1 MTKSVRYQKGQLY
14 PEHSAWFVRYRE
26 RRRQQDGSIKNER
39 RSKRLGSMQ
48 DYPTKSEIEPVR
60 IAFMQKV
67 NSGQVIADECMT
79 LLEFVEA
86 VYLPWA
92 QTELRASTHKGYR
105 EIWENHMSGRVG
117 EIRVREF
124 RTVHASRMLRAI
136 AGEHNLRKSSLQ
148 HIKSVLSGIFTHA
161 KNEGAFDGANPVQGA
176 LIPNSARES
185 VETYAYNLAQIL
197 RILNVLPLLPQAVV
211 ATASLAGLR
220 EGELRGLEWP
230 DYTVE
235 QLSVNR
241 SAWREFVNK
250 PKTRASRQPV
260 PVIPKLAT
268 ILDAYCA
275 SMHHPTAGVMFHHG
289 NGERMDMDKLAQRV
303 IRPAVE
309 AIGLQWYGWHGF
321 RRGIASNLYALG
333 ANEKTVQRILRH
345 AHPHVTKERYIKT
358 FDPAVVE
365 AMERLQA
372 TVELLEGCPATG
384 QQVPNQV
391 RAKLL
396 NNRAG
401 EMAEWLKAAVC

>member
-1 MTKSVRYQKGQLY
+1 
-14 PEHSAWFVRYRE
+14 
-26 RRRQQDGSIKNER
+26 
-39 RSKRLGSMQ
+39 MQ

-60 IAFMQKV
+60 ITLMPKV
-67 NSGQVIADECMT
+67 NSGQVIADECIT
-79 LLEFVEA
+79 LTEFVDA

-117 EIRVREF
+117 QIRVREF
-124 RTVHASRMLRAI
+124 RTVNASRMLRAI

-148 HIKSVLSGIFTHA
+148 HIRSVLSGILTHA
-161 KNEGAFDGANPVQGA
+161 KNEGAFDGANPVRGA

-185 VETYAYNLAQIL
+185 GETYAYKLAQIL
-197 RILNVLPLLPQAVV
+197 RILNVLPLLPKAVV

-220 EGELRGLEWP
+220 EGEPRGLEWP
-230 DYTVE
+230 VYTE
-235 QLSVNR
+235 ELLSVNR

-250 PKTRASRQPV
+250 PKTRASRPPL

-268 ILDAYCA
+268 ILDAYRA
-275 SMHHPTAGVMFHHG
+275 SMPHPTAGVMLHHG
-289 NGERMDMDKLAQRV
+289 SCERMDRDKLAQRV

-309 AIGLQWYGWHGF
+309 SIGLHWYGWHGF

-333 ANEKTVQRILRH
+333 ASEKAVPRILRH
-345 AHPHVTKERYIKT
+345 AHPHVTKEHYIKT
-358 FDPAVVE
+358 FDPSVVE

-372 TVELLEGCPATG
+372 PVEVLESVSSNWPAG
-384 QQVPNQV
+384 ADKAH
-391 RAKLL
+391 AKLL

-401 EMAEWLKAAVC
+401 EMAERLKAAVC